1 MENRDQ
7 QILSEITSLI
17 ESIKSQLAV
26 LEDKLA
32 QITMSPVLEEEDL
45 APIDLEIIEDEPVAD
60 VVEMPVEE
68 PVEIEE
74 PVETE
79 ELVEIEEP
87 VEDDDLPFYDE
98 EPVDKSVEVDVQV
111 ETEEIEAE
119 EVEDIEDEVAEEKEA
134 ETVLSPVEEEI
145 PVLPVKEEPKN
156 ESRRAVIDA
165 MASKQAW
172 RTDMPGL
179 AVKDIRSAISLNDRL
194 IFINYLFH
202 EDPMAFQESLTKINA
217 LQSLDEVV
225 SMLAESHPE
234 WDFESEVV
242 YRFMMAVRR
251 KIR

>member
-32 QITMSPVLEEEDL
+32 QINMSPVLEEEDL
-45 APIDLEIIEDEPVAD
+45 APIDLEIIEDDDVAD

-68 PVEIEE
+68 PVEELIEE

-87 VEDDDLPFYDE
+87 VEDDDLPFF
-98 EPVDKSVEVDVQV
+98 
-111 ETEEIEAE
+111 
-119 EVEDIEDEVAEEKEA
+119 EEKMEA
-134 ETVLSPVEEEI
+134 NAEITETVEEK
-145 PVLPVKEEPKN
+145 KEEQK
-156 ESRRAVIDA
+156 AVIDA